1 MKKKHHVV
9 QMPRFIKQM
18 FIGLVLVLLYFD
30 GSLAIKCIP
39 LNSQPCLVRVKV
51 IDLNLD
57 EVYYYQF
64 VISMNR
70 CDGSCN
76 TVDDPSGRICLPN
89 KVGDV
94 KLKVFNI
101 M

>member
-1 MKKKHHVV
+1 ML
-9 QMPRFIKQM
+9 RFIMQM
-18 FIGLVLVLLYFD
+18 FIGLVLVLLFFD
-30 GSLAIKCIP
+30 GSLTIKCIP
-39 LNSQPCLVRVKV
+39 LSSQPCLVRVTV

-57 EVYYYQF
+57 QVHYCQF
-64 VISMNR
+64 VISMSR

-76 TVDDPSGRICLPN
+76 TLDDPFGRICLPN
-89 KVGDV
+89 KVEEV